1 MASKPRNDLVG
12 EAVLREAL
20 PDTRQDPPVE
30 QPRDQI
36 LHDPLLFGQGAADA
50 VQIAWIKGDSHARL
64 ACLDD
69 ALAARQRAATM
80 ATTYLRSQ
88 VYGIEPH
95 AQARERRRR
104 RTGIM

>member
-1 MASKPRNDLVG
+1 MISSG

-20 PDTRQDPPVE
+20 PDTRQDPPVD
-30 QPRDQI
+30 QPRDRI

-80 ATTYLRSQ
+80 ATITLGLKYMGLSLTHRPAS
-88 VYGIEPH
+88 VAAAEL
-95 AQARERRRR
+95 A
-104 RTGIM
+104 